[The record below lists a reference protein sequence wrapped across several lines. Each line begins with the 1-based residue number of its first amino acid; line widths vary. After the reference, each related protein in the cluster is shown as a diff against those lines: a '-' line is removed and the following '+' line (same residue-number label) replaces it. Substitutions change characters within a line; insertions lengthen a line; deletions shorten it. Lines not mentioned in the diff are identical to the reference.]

1 MPGHPHTSK
10 VSPTKTV
17 FERGLQGVRRLK
29 TPAGAVRQ
37 RFLSSLLLLSRIIIY
52 YLFFFYCDDYY
63 LFLLLLL
70 L

>member
-10 VSPTKTV
+10 VGPTKTV

-37 RFLSSLLLLSRIIIY
+37 RFLSSLLTYRIII